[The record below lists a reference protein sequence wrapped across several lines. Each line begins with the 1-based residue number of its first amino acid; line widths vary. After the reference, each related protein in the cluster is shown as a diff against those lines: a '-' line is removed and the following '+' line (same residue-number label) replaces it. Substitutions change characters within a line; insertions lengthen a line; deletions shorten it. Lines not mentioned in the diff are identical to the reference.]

1 MLPQF
6 SWDKEFHVTESGEG
20 KKERWVGLG
29 LINKQTLTFHTQIN
43 FQAGEG
49 KKGTDKAVF
58 VDILTTRNNS
68 QLRATFNTYKNVS
81 IVCKDSFFFLWFL
94 CKY

>member
-1 MLPQF
+1 M
-6 SWDKEFHVTESGEG
+6 TESGEG
-20 KKERWVGLG
+20 KKERWVGLD

-68 QLRATFNTYKNVS
+68 QLRATFNTYKTVS